1 MNILLFEQ
9 HELDRSNTNRLVL
22 TDHRA
27 RHIHTVLMSKPG
39 DTLRIGKVNGKMGQ
53 GKIISMDDHSV
64 ELEVQLSPV
73 NCPAPPLPE
82 VELILALPRPI
93 MLQRIVKQAT
103 VMGVRRFHLIR
114 SAKVEK
120 SFFQTPV
127 LQPDKIKELLLEGL
141 TQAVDTRL
149 PEVLIHHRFKP
160 FVQDTVPTLIGDGLL
175 AQLGVT
181 PRKV

>member
-73 NCPAPPLPE
+73 NSPAPPLPE

-120 SFFQTPV
+120 SFFKPRYCNR
-127 LQPDKIKELLLEGL
+127 IKS
-141 TQAVDTRL
+141 RNSC
-149 PEVLIHHRFKP
+149 
-160 FVQDTVPTLIGDGLL
+160 
-175 AQLGVT
+175 
-181 PRKV
+181 